1 MIKTLIIS
9 KIGVVSVI
17 NVVKGGII
25 LGRLNN
31 KVAIVTGAA
40 SGLGYAMTKK
50 FIEEGARVVAADL
63 SENVHNLKQEF
74 GESVFTTQVNVG
86 VESDVKSI
94 IEDGIKEFG
103 KIDILV
109 NNAGISGPQVKTHEI
124 TGEQFEQTIGVN
136 LMGPFYG
143 IRNIVPHFIKNGGGT
158 ILSTAS
164 IGAYPKYVSAAA
176 YSASKAAV
184 KKLTEVAAYDYG
196 EDNIRVNAIA
206 PGSIETPIYIGLD
219 DLKAKLEKQML
230 FKRLG
235 QPEEVANVA
244 AFLVS
249 DEASF
254 VTGQT
259 YIVDGGQ
266 TLT

>member
-1 MIKTLIIS
+1 M
-9 KIGVVSVI
+9 
-17 NVVKGGII
+17 
-25 LGRLNN
+25 GRLDG
-31 KVAIVTGAA
+31 KVAIVTGAG
-40 SGLGYAMTKK
+40 SGLGYSMTKK
-50 FIEEGARVVAADL
+50 FIEEGAKVVAADL
-63 SENVHNLKQEF
+63 NENIHDLKDEF
-74 GESVFTTQVNVG
+74 DEKVFTIVTNVS
-86 VESDVKSI
+86 VEDDVKLMVD
-94 IEDGIKEFG
+94 EGIKNFN

-109 NNAGISGPQVKTHEI
+109 NNAGVSGPQVRTHEI
-124 TGEQFEQTIGVN
+124 TGEQFEQTFGVN
-136 LMGPFYG
+136 IMGPFYG
-143 IRNIVPHFIKNGGGT
+143 IKNIVPHFLENGGGT
-158 ILSTAS
+158 ILNTAS

-176 YSASKAAV
+176 YASSKAAV

-196 EDNIRVNAIA
+196 KDNIRVNAVA
-206 PGSIETPIYIGLD
+206 PGSIETPIYKGLD

-266 TLT
+266 VLT